1 MKRANG
7 KYLTNR
13 KVYKD
18 VKKMDHQQF
27 DQFCTSIYHEGYQD
41 GRESVP
47 GIDITQV
54 REAIQGVKGI
64 GAARMEKI
72 MEALEEKFRG
82 GEETE
87 S

>member
-27 DQFCTSIYHEGYQD
+27 DQFCTGVYQEGYQD

-54 REAIQGVKGI
+54 KEAILTVKGI
-64 GAARMEKI
+64 GEKRMKNI
-72 MEALEEKFRG
+72 MDSLEEKFNG
-82 GEETE
+82 
-87 S
+87 SC

>member
-1 MKRANG
+1 MKRASG

-27 DQFCTSIYHEGYQD
+27 DQFCTGIYQD

-47 GIDITQV
+47 GIDITQAK
-54 REAIQGVKGI
+54 EAIQGVKGI
-64 GAARMEKI
+64 GVARMEKI

-82 GEETE
+82 GVKADEKY
-87 S
+87 SV

>member
-1 MKRANG
+1 MKRASG

-27 DQFCTSIYHEGYQD
+27 DQFCTGIYQD

-47 GIDITQV
+47 GIDITQAK
-54 REAIQGVKGI
+54 EAIQGVKGI
-64 GAARMEKI
+64 GVARMEKI

-82 GEETE
+82 GG
-87 S
+87 